1 MTREEKKASS
11 PLKNEKLKKLGS
23 MEPERATKLSSLHYE
38 LEEDDFKAVDVESVE
53 AGGLDMAGGG
63 APSFGPDNKMVSN
76 VSTVKDASI
85 VTEKM
90 ARDSILKMAVDKSY

>member
-1 MTREEKKASS
+1 MTFDEKKASS

-23 MEPERATKLSSLHYE
+23 MQPERATKLSSLHYE
-38 LEEDDFKAVDVESVE
+38 LDEEVDFKAVDVESVE

-76 VSTVKDASI
+76 VSTNKD
-85 VTEKM
+85 
-90 ARDSILKMAVDKSY
+90 